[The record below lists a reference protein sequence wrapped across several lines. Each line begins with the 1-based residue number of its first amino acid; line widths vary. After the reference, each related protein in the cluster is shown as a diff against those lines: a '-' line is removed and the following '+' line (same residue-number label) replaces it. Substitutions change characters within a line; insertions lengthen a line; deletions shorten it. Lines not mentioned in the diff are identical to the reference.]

1 MAHKHD
7 KTAASSAPPKA
18 ATKQP
23 KPPSCPPPDSLIR
36 QRRAS
41 TTKPAASSERQKG
54 AKEKAAADR
63 HEAAPLTS
71 DEADAL
77 FGNKRP
83 PEMPRMFPVAADAAG
98 KKSTAHTGSSDP
110 RPPPPAEVPS
120 KGFTDPETDEDDQ
133 TPRNSPTPSL
143 RSSPTVTPRGES
155 RESSSPEALEPPVA
169 PKGESHEPPQPP
181 RERHRARRPSLE
193 APRPPAILATRGFPE
208 QPPAPRGR
216 RRRRRARQSSP
227 EPQHNPYVH
236 SPEPQHNQS
245 PEPPVTPAPRE
256 HREPADEP
264 RGRRKRRRAR
274 SPPPEPPVTPA
285 PREHREPADE
295 PRGRR
300 KRRRARSPPPEPP
313 RPPVAPGEHQGLPVD
328 ERLAR
333 LREDLCEVVERR
345 RSGRLSSP
353 PAAPRES
360 QGPPEARPRGAVLV
374 PWRASEDQR
383 LRQAKTTKVGSLVQD
398 FLLEGHEST
407 SAVQHMG
414 CKSKQATT
422 QLEADLRQMD
432 SEGWELLRM
441 GSYLLTRPQTS
452 NWSPSQRLPSGD
464 VLTLGP
470 AAMARAQI
478 TSKLRYHFG
487 EVRSWPPGTHDE
499 WFPLDVRDEMSA
511 NVQATEAACG
521 ASNPMVNVKARKEQR
536 QSGDLENDADFWGN
550 DPIFESD
557 HDVVGDCKPDFD
569 NAITTFI
576 VRDKNFVQGLDHRW
590 CHRDGQGITLAELL
604 LQFKDTHTY
613 EQLYFS
619 WLSCKLLIRPRLGWG
634 TLVFFPSHVACCT
647 ASLTWSGLHFSQV
660 LDIQVSVA
668 PMWR

>member
-1 MAHKHD
+1 
-7 KTAASSAPPKA
+7 
-18 ATKQP
+18 
-23 KPPSCPPPDSLIR
+23 
-36 QRRAS
+36 
-41 TTKPAASSERQKG
+41 
-54 AKEKAAADR
+54 
-63 HEAAPLTS
+63 
-71 DEADAL
+71 
-77 FGNKRP
+77 
-83 PEMPRMFPVAADAAG
+83 
-98 KKSTAHTGSSDP
+98 
-110 RPPPPAEVPS
+110 
-120 KGFTDPETDEDDQ
+120 
-133 TPRNSPTPSL
+133 
-143 RSSPTVTPRGES
+143 
-155 RESSSPEALEPPVA
+155 
-169 PKGESHEPPQPP
+169 
-181 RERHRARRPSLE
+181 
-193 APRPPAILATRGFPE
+193 
-208 QPPAPRGR
+208 
-216 RRRRRARQSSP
+216 
-227 EPQHNPYVH
+227 
-236 SPEPQHNQS
+236 
-245 PEPPVTPAPRE
+245 
-256 HREPADEP
+256 
-264 RGRRKRRRAR
+264 
-274 SPPPEPPVTPA
+274 
-285 PREHREPADE
+285 
-295 PRGRR
+295 
-300 KRRRARSPPPEPP
+300 
-313 RPPVAPGEHQGLPVD
+313 
-328 ERLAR
+328 
-333 LREDLCEVVERR
+333 
-345 RSGRLSSP
+345 
-353 PAAPRES
+353 
-360 QGPPEARPRGAVLV
+360 V

-441 GSYLLTRPQTS
+441 GSYLLTRPETS

-536 QSGDLENDADFWGN
+536 QSGDLENDADFLGN

-604 LQFKDTHTY
+604 LQFKAMHTY
-613 EQLYFS
+613 EQLYLS
-619 WLSCKLLIRPRLGWG
+619 WLSCKLLIRRRLGWA
-634 TLVFFPSHVACCT
+634 TPVLFPSHVACCT
-647 ASLTWSGLHFSQV
+647 ASLTWSGLHFSQF